1 MSTLEQNYTKYTN
14 TQRVEI
20 YHGHY
25 DEHSHK
31 FTHVASVY
39 VSDTLKGY
47 DALSK
52 AYMLSTHINSA
63 WYTGSMVDAKVS
75 HARSTQMGDVLVLND
90 VSYIVTRNGFEKQR
104 SVLSNSNV

>member
-14 TQRVEI
+14 TKKVEV

-39 VSDTLKGY
+39 VSDTLNTN

-52 AYMLSTHINSA
+52 AYMLSTHIDNA
-63 WYTGSMVDAKVS
+63 WYQGSMVDAMVT
-75 HARSTQMGDVLVLND
+75 HARSTQMGDVLVLDD
-90 VSYIVTRNGFEKQR
+90 VSYIVTRNGFDEQR
-104 SVLSNSNV
+104 SVLSDSNV